1 MTLRHRPACEIVADP
16 CFERLLTG
24 LEAATSPVIP
34 RRIFRAFF
42 DSSEGTVE
50 EVLEEIIDAYPQTVS
65 IELLL
70 EDAHW
75 VGALDLEQQAEELE
89 VQLMVM
95 RSELGAVRADL
106 RRWDGFM
113 QGALS
118 RPADATARMSRAAM
132 LATDRSHPARRGRPP
147 QRRVEHP

>member
-1 MTLRHRPACEIVADP
+1 VTLRHRPAREIVADP

-34 RRIFRAFF
+34 RRVFRAFF
-42 DSSEGTVE
+42 DSSEGSVE

-75 VGALDLEQQAEELE
+75 VGALDLEEQAEELE
-89 VQLMVM
+89 VQIMVM
-95 RSELGAVRADL
+95 RSELEAVRGDL
-106 RRWDGFM
+106 KRWDGFI
-113 QGALS
+113 QGKLS

-132 LATDRSHPARRGRPP
+132 LAPDRSHPARRARRP